1 MVSDTKKKVSVS
13 KRIKDNE
20 KYMKNRIGAD
30 ISFDIGFRE
39 LVILKRQIQL
49 YFVNGLVD
57 DATVVE
63 IIKILIEINDN
74 ETNDK
79 KLFEI
84 IENRL
89 VNQQVETTKTMD
101 ESVDALLS
109 GLIVVFIDGEPYS
122 FIVDVR
128 RYPGRTPEEPDT
140 ERVIRGSRDGF
151 TENVIENTALTRR
164 RIRDA
169 RLRHEM
175 LKVGERSKTDVCV
188 CYIKDVADNDLVEY
202 TKNKIRAIEVDGLT
216 MADKA
221 LEEFIIGRSWNPYPI
236 VRYTERPDVAAS
248 HMLEGHVIIMVD
260 TSPSIIILPTTFF
273 DHMEHAEEFR
283 QTPAVGTFIRWIRIL
298 ALLASLFLLPFWL
311 MVVMDPTLLPQSLS
325 FIGPN
330 EEGNIPIIIQ
340 IILAD
345 LGVEFLRM
353 AAIHTPTPLATALG
367 LIAAVLIG
375 QIAVDVGM
383 LSPEVILYV
392 AITTVGSYVTP
403 SYELSVANRIIK
415 LLLVIA
421 TAAFG
426 VIGFTVG
433 ITVFILFLVRLKT
446 LKTPYFWPFIP
457 FNASAMYKFLFRIP
471 VPFSNL
477 RPSSIHP
484 KNNYRQPKGKKQ
496 NRD

>member
-1 MVSDTKKKVSVS
+1 MSKVQKKVPVS
-13 KRIKDNE
+13 KRLHVNE
-20 KYMKNRIGAD
+20 AYMKERIGAGV
-30 ISFDIGFRE
+30 SFDIGFRE
-39 LVILKRQIQL
+39 LVILRRKIQI
-49 YFVNGLVD
+49 YFVNGLAD
-57 DATVVE
+57 DATVIE
-63 IIKILIEINDN
+63 IIKMLVKINDDEQN
-74 ETNDK
+74 EK
-79 KLFEI
+79 KVFEI
-84 IENRL
+84 MENRL
-89 VNQQVETTKTMD
+89 VNQQVEKAKTMD
-101 ESVDALLS
+101 ETVDALLS
-109 GLIVVFIDGEPYS
+109 GLIIIFVDGEPYS

-188 CYIKDVADNDLVEY
+188 CYIQDVADDDLVNF
-202 TKNKIRAIEVDGLT
+202 TKTKIKAVEVDGLT

-221 LEEFIIGRSWNPYPI
+221 LEEFIIGRNWNPYPI
-236 VRYTERPDVAAS
+236 VRYSERPDVAAS
-248 HMLEGHVIIMVD
+248 HLLEGHVIVMVD
-260 TSPSIIILPTTFF
+260 TSPSVIILPTTFF

-283 QTPAVGTFIRWIRIL
+283 QTPTVGTFIRWIRLL
-298 ALLASLFLLPFWL
+298 ALIASLFLLPFWL
-311 MVVMDPTLLPQSLS
+311 LVVLDPSLLPAPLS

-330 EEGNIPIIIQ
+330 EEGNIPIFMQ

-345 LGVEFLRM
+345 LGVEFLRL
-353 AAIHTPTPLATALG
+353 AAIHTPTALATALG

-426 VIGFTVG
+426 VIGFTIG
-433 ITVFILFLVRLKT
+433 ITIFVLFLVQLRT

-457 FNASAMYKFLFRIP
+457 FNAPAMYHFLFRIP
-471 VPFSNL
+471 VPFSNR
-477 RPSSIHP
+477 RPRFVHP
-484 KNNYRQPKGKKQ
+484 KNDYRQPKG
-496 NRD
+496 N

>member
-1 MVSDTKKKVSVS
+1 MSNNENKKIAVS
-13 KRIKDNE
+13 KRIKANE
-20 KYMKNRIGAD
+20 MYMKDRIGAD
-30 ISFDIGFRE
+30 VSFDIGFRE
-39 LVILKRQIQL
+39 LIILRRKVQL

-63 IIKILIEINDN
+63 IIKMLVKINDDEEN
-74 ETNDK
+74 ENK
-79 KLFEI
+79 VYEI

-89 VNQQVETTKTMD
+89 VNQQVEATKTMD
-101 ESVDALLS
+101 ESVDAMLS
-109 GLIVVFIDGEPYS
+109 GLIVIFIDNEPYS

-128 RYPGRTPEEPDT
+128 RYPGRSPEEPDT

-151 TENVIENTALTRR
+151 TENIIENTALTRR

-188 CYIKDVADNDLVEY
+188 CYIQDVADDDLVNY
-202 TKNKIRAIEVDGLT
+202 AKSKVKSIEVDGLT

-236 VRYTERPDVAAS
+236 VRFTERPDVAAS
-248 HMLEGHVIIMVD
+248 HLLEGHVIIMVD
-260 TSPSIIILPTTFF
+260 TSPSIIIMPTTFF

-283 QTPAVGTFIRWIRIL
+283 QTPSVGTFIRWIRLI
-298 ALLASLFLLPFWL
+298 ALIASIFLLPFWL
-311 MVVMDPTLLPQSLS
+311 LVVMDPSLLPKELS

-330 EEGNIPIIIQ
+330 EEGNIPIFMQ

-345 LGVEFLRM
+345 LGVEFLRL
-353 AAIHTPTPLATALG
+353 AAIHTPTALATALG

-403 SYELSVANRIIK
+403 SYELSVANRVIK
-415 LLLVIA
+415 LLLVFA

-426 VIGFTVG
+426 IVGFTVG
-433 ITVFILFLVRLKT
+433 ITIFILFLVQLKT

-457 FNASAMYKFLFRIP
+457 FNSHAMYQFLFRVP
-471 VPFSNL
+471 VPFSNQ
-477 RPSSIHP
+477 RPSFVHP
-484 KNNYRQPKGKKQ
+484 KNDYRQPKSKKRKD
-496 NRD
+496 N